1 MVWNV
6 EWQGKERNELW
17 KNFNVIDYIYV
28 FKTEFQKKSFALYR
42 RGYEFICQLFPY
54 RTLPVC
60 REDPFRSPAE
70 RTILFWLFF
79 LIIFLRSANST
90 AISMF
95 PFYRLNAIF
104 TLKREPHCV
113 NALTVFRDFNIKN
126 LILMDNFFL
135 NKQIILN
142 LLI

>member
-17 KNFNVIDYIYV
+17 KNFNGIDYIYV

-60 REDPFRSPAE
+60 REDPFYRD
-70 RTILFWLFF
+70 FF
-79 LIIFLRSANST
+79 LKSANST

-104 TLKREPHCV
+104 RLKREPHCV

-126 LILMDNFFL
+126 LILMDLFRKVRTVPQSVLWKSIRNAYL
-135 NKQIILN
+135 SR
-142 LLI
+142 